1 MLKSYDDR
9 WQVDGSSEGEEVLAD
24 SQRLNYP
31 TPPTTAPPINFV
43 LTEFHVLLL
52 YPNRV
57 IGVSVLNQ
65 SMVFEDFYNEVSH
78 LICGGTV
85 VFGPPTD
92 TVWDGRPTLLY
103 TTQNTLSFKHGSYR
117 GTATLFWIWH
127 RRERVALCVPVSLSI
142 SRYTLYYN
150 NSAHLILQF
159 FTLHSKNTVKC
170 TINNKN
176 YSLILCYRVNMV

>member
-65 SMVFEDFYNEVSH
+65 SMVFEDFYSEVSH
-78 LICGGTV
+78 LISGGSV
-85 VFGPPTD
+85 VFGIPTD
-92 TVWDGRPTLLY
+92 IVWDGRPTLLY
-103 TTQNTLSFKHGSYR
+103 TMQSTLSFKHGSYR

-127 RRERVALCVPVSLSI
+127 RRERVAPCEPVSLSI
-142 SRYTLYYN
+142 SRNTLYYN
-150 NSAHLILQF
+150 NSRSSDI
-159 FTLHSKNTVKC
+159 TVFHI
-170 TINNKN
+170 TIKEYLKVHN
-176 YSLILCYRVNMV
+176 

>member
-1 MLKSYDDR
+1 MLKSYDDC

-65 SMVFEDFYNEVSH
+65 SMVFEDFYSEVS
-78 LICGGTV
+78 
-85 VFGPPTD
+85 
-92 TVWDGRPTLLY
+92 
-103 TTQNTLSFKHGSYR
+103 Q
-117 GTATLFWIWH
+117 
-127 RRERVALCVPVSLSI
+127 
-142 SRYTLYYN
+142 
-150 NSAHLILQF
+150 
-159 FTLHSKNTVKC
+159 
-170 TINNKN
+170 
-176 YSLILCYRVNMV
+176 

>member
-65 SMVFEDFYNEVSH
+65 SMVFEDFYSEVSY
-78 LICGGTV
+78 LISG
-85 VFGPPTD
+85 GPPTD
-92 TVWDGRPTLLY
+92 IVWDGRPRLLN
-103 TTQNTLSFKHGSYR
+103 TMQNTLSFKHGSYR

-127 RRERVALCVPVSLSI
+127 RRERES
-142 SRYTLYYN
+142 
-150 NSAHLILQF
+150 SAVCASQ
-159 FTLHSKNTVKC
+159 SV
-170 TINNKN
+170 
-176 YSLILCYRVNMV
+176 Y